1 MSGGVGNY
9 SSELGNITDMPL
21 TRVVEEH
28 DASPE
33 IRRVFMDVRDSF
45 GLPFVPTLFKLAASV
60 PAYLTLLWNDLG
72 PVVRSREFQAAAVA
86 LHELTASAVIS
97 NGWRFSDQAK
107 TLASQKFS
115 STDIGSFAVISSTIE
130 RAAIDLAL
138 FTRLA
143 QRGYSGGQKGKIS
156 SGKSGSASAQLFTL
170 HIPPESDAG
179 LRTWLIYADIKRTL
193 GCKHVFSFF
202 RVLSP
207 FPAYLNS
214 VWTESKKLLQ
224 DDRFHRVRDEVHKR
238 TLSLQVGLPV
248 RDHRAHGRN
257 VSPEEWRSIEEM
269 IDESVRLLPQMALVA
284 GVWRRSFA
292 TAYQIIAA

>member
-1 MSGGVGNY
+1 MSGELGNY

-156 SGKSGSASAQLFTL
+156 SGKS
-170 HIPPESDAG
+170 
-179 LRTWLIYADIKRTL
+179 
-193 GCKHVFSFF
+193 
-202 RVLSP
+202 
-207 FPAYLNS
+207 
-214 VWTESKKLLQ
+214 
-224 DDRFHRVRDEVHKR
+224 
-238 TLSLQVGLPV
+238 
-248 RDHRAHGRN
+248 
-257 VSPEEWRSIEEM
+257 
-269 IDESVRLLPQMALVA
+269 
-284 GVWRRSFA
+284 
-292 TAYQIIAA
+292 